1 MDKKKAY
8 KQGIVMGI
16 LAIVSALL
24 IAALPLESSVLE
36 IVNYAVLCAG
46 AVLLTVLGPVLR
58 KYTAAAVVSGVYL
71 ASVLTIT
78 MVIELGIDTTAHKMG
93 LGFVPAMIISVTGLI
108 TTIQNKGQKKIAV
121 SFILNILGVL
131 LSIAALAMGIIA
143 GMTA

>member
-24 IAALPLESSVLE
+24 IAALPLEFSVLE
-36 IVNYAVLCAG
+36 IVNYVVLGAG
-46 AVLLTVLGPVLR
+46 AVLLTVLGPFLK
-58 KYTAAAVVSGVYL
+58 KYTAAAVVSGVFL
-71 ASVLTIT
+71 AAVLTIT
-78 MVIELGIDTTAHKMG
+78 MVIELGIDTTTHKMG

-121 SFILNILGVL
+121 SLILNILGVL
-131 LSIAALAMGIIA
+131 LSIATLAMGIIA
-143 GMTA
+143 GMTT